1 MFFVGRDF
9 SHGGRRFSSAHVR
22 APVGTRIEETEVL
35 FASIEREIRQIIPA
49 HELDTILD
57 NIGLPTSGIN
67 LAFSD
72 SATLG
77 SGDGDILVSLM
88 EGRHGPTADYIRQ
101 IRTMIH
107 EKFPDVT
114 CFFQPADITT
124 QILNFGLPAAIDVQ
138 VSGRDVAH
146 NYQIAQ
152 QIRDRIARI
161 PGTVDV
167 NVFQEMNYPEINID
181 VDRTK
186 ASQIGLTQRNVASS
200 MLVSLSSSG
209 QTAPNQ
215 WLNPQN
221 GVSYSV
227 QVQTPQYRIDSLATL
242 LQTPIT
248 SGSGSGNPSQ
258 QNSAIGMAPSQASIA
273 TRIPAQ

>member
-1 MFFVGRDF
+1 MLDNRAVRRSAFGIRPFSFLVFFVGRDF
-9 SHGGRRFSSAHVR
+9 FPTVDAGLIRLHVR
-22 APVGTRIEETEVL
+22 APVGTRIEEKEVL
-35 FASIEREIRQIIPA
+35 FAAIEREIRQIIPA
-49 HELDTILD
+49 NELDTILD

-77 SGDGDILVSLM
+77 SGDGDILASLK
-88 EGRHGPTADYIRQ
+88 EGQHGPTADYIRQ

-152 QIRDRIARI
+152 QIRIESHESPARWTSMYSRSELSRNQHRCGSDRRA
-161 PGTVDV
+161 
-167 NVFQEMNYPEINID
+167 
-181 VDRTK
+181 K
-186 ASQIGLTQRNVASS
+186 
-200 MLVSLSSSG
+200 
-209 QTAPNQ
+209 
-215 WLNPQN
+215 
-221 GVSYSV
+221 
-227 QVQTPQYRIDSLATL
+227 
-242 LQTPIT
+242 
-248 SGSGSGNPSQ
+248 
-258 QNSAIGMAPSQASIA
+258 SA
-273 TRIPAQ
+273 